1 MVYPALLPLMHTPRL
16 PIVAWTDV
24 SRRFKRTR
32 PFRRK
37 TKSGFCACA
46 ITFQLASTNQRCITS
61 QKGADFIYTAGEG
74 WILARQTRRRDRLI
88 TTPLRCDM
96 TNALVMEHP
105 VIDYVVHFPSHLI
118 PLPLHPQC
126 VFISLAAFSSNSGST
141 SFSLSMPLNF
151 IPPSELYMI
160 FCQTGLGQGPW

>member
-1 MVYPALLPLMHTPRL
+1 MVYQALLPLMSTPRL
-16 PIVAWTDV
+16 PVVDWTDATADLKGFVRFAERRNLV
-24 SRRFKRTR
+24 SARVPSHFNWPLQSTLHNISEERRF
-32 PFRRK
+32 
-37 TKSGFCACA
+37 
-46 ITFQLASTNQRCITS
+46 S
-61 QKGADFIYTAGEG
+61 Q
-74 WILARQTRRRDRLI
+74 RQTRRRARLI

-126 VFISLAAFSSNSGST
+126 VFISLAAFSSNSGSA
-141 SFSLSMPLNF
+141 SFSLSISLNF
-151 IPPSELYMI
+151 IPASESYMM